1 MDKLIYLFLLLIL
14 FVNSINTKLMLVSI
28 FCFVGI
34 CVFYKKHYLLIFGL
48 IILYILSL
56 FNQNKKKETFTNHL
70 EESISTLSTK
80 SESDSDSDSDSD
92 SESDSDSD
100 SEQNVS
106 YSFDNS
112 QQETPIVIDKYD
124 ELVLTKKTYSK
135 LSLILRSL
143 LDKTYLENNKE
154 SIDNVIDKFNIK
166 DIFSLSDS
174 IINKDSQVKYDN
186 FLEKITCI
194 KDNNVNYLDCNNKNY
209 EKLKIFSE
217 LIRIYTFSIEF
228 VLKLINEY
236 KVRRLC
242 DVENHLKVLI
252 NNGKYG
258 YEYNGY
264 MVYVNKFSINDKYYK
279 LLELLDLDKKLT
291 NQNTNIPLKERLYN
305 YVDENTKV
313 SKELNSLVV
322 MFDYYKILDDVRL
335 FNEEDD
341 YEWDYSV
348 LRNIELNKN
357 YWDISFFKDYKIKE
371 LIINKINE
379 LTKDDKNIF
388 KHQLNEKYKK
398 ISDNKKIKQQ
408 SDNAKDEYK
417 IVEDKYDKKESQE
430 FLEKLNLKN
439 IKENF
444 TKVFLEIIDEIH
456 SLYDDR
462 CKKDCKNKD
471 STFLNTCMYYSSN
484 ILKLSIKN
492 GRMFYIGLFIIFI
505 SLMLYFIDASK

>member
-14 FVNSINTKLMLVSI
+14 FLNSINTKLMLVSI

-34 CVFYKKHYLLIFGL
+34 CVYYKKHHLLIVGL

-70 EESISTLSTK
+70 EE
-80 SESDSDSDSDSD
+80 
-92 SESDSDSD
+92 
-100 SEQNVS
+100 
-106 YSFDNS
+106 
-112 QQETPIVIDKYD
+112 
-124 ELVLTKKTYSK
+124 LVLSKQTYSK
-135 LSLILRSL
+135 ISLILRSL

-174 IINKDSQVKYDN
+174 IINKKEKVKYDN

-194 KDNNVNYLDCNNKNY
+194 KDNNVNYLDCSNKNY

-217 LIRIYTFSIEF
+217 LIRVYTFSIEF

-264 MVYVNKFSINDKYYK
+264 MVYVNKFSVNNKYYK
-279 LLELLDLDKKLT
+279 LLELLGLDKKLK

-305 YVDENTKV
+305 YEDENTKV

-322 MFDYYKILDDVRL
+322 MFDYYKILDEVRL

-348 LRNIELNKN
+348 LRNIDLNKN
-357 YWDISFFKDYKIKE
+357 YWDISFFKDYKIKD

-388 KHQLNEKYKK
+388 KNDLNEKYKK
-398 ISDNKKIKQQ
+398 LSNDEKLKQQ
-408 SDNAKDEYK
+408 SDNSKDEYK
-417 IVEDKYDKKESQE
+417 IIEDKYDKKESQE

-456 SLYDDR
+456 HLYDDR
-462 CKKDCKNKD
+462 CKNDCKND
-471 STFLNTCMYYSSN
+471 DNTFLNTCMYYSSN
-484 ILKLSIKN
+484 ILKICIKN
-492 GRMFYIGLFIIFI
+492 GRMFYVGLFIIFI
-505 SLMLYFIDASK
+505 SLMLYFVDASK

>member
-34 CVFYKKHYLLIFGL
+34 CVYYKKHHLLIVGL
-48 IILYILSL
+48 IILYILSI
-56 FNQNKKKETFTNHL
+56 FNQNKKKETFTNNL
-70 EESISTLSTK
+70 EE
-80 SESDSDSDSDSD
+80 ESAYKLD
-92 SESDSDSD
+92 ESMKIK
-100 SEQNVS
+100 
-106 YSFDNS
+106 
-112 QQETPIVIDKYD
+112 PIIKDKYD
-124 ELVLTKKTYSK
+124 ELVLSSQTYSEI
-135 LSLILRSL
+135 SLILRSL

-154 SIDNVIDKFNIK
+154 SIDNVIEKFNIK

-174 IINKDSQVKYDN
+174 IINKDSHAKYDN

-194 KDNNVNYLDCNNKNY
+194 KNNNVNYLDCRNKNY

-217 LIRIYTFSIEF
+217 LIRIYTFSIEY

-236 KVRRLC
+236 KIRKLC
-242 DVENHLKVLI
+242 DVENHLNVLI
-252 NNGKYG
+252 NKGQYG

-264 MVYVNKFSINDKYYK
+264 MVYVNKFSINNKYYK

-291 NQNTNIPLKERLYN
+291 NKNTNIPLKERLYN
-305 YVDENTKV
+305 YEDKNTKV
-313 SKELNSLVV
+313 SKDLNSLVI
-322 MFDYYKILDDVRL
+322 MFDYYKVLDDVRI

-341 YEWDYSV
+341 YDWDYSV
-348 LRNIELNKN
+348 LRNIDLNKN
-357 YWDISFFKDYKIKE
+357 YWDISFFKDYNIKE

-379 LTKDDKNIF
+379 LTNDDKNIF
-388 KHQLNEKYKK
+388 KHELNEKY
-398 ISDNKKIKQQ
+398 NKNKDETLKQQ
-408 SDNAKDEYK
+408 TENAKDEYK

-456 SLYDDR
+456 NLYDDR
-462 CKKDCKNKD
+462 CKKDCKNED
-471 STFLNTCMYYSSN
+471 STFLNTCMYYLSN
-484 ILKLSIKN
+484 ILKICIKD
-492 GRMFYIGLFIIFI
+492 GRMFYVGLFIIFI
-505 SLMLYFIDASK
+505 SLMLYFVDVSK

>member
-34 CVFYKKHYLLIFGL
+34 CVFYKKHHLLIVGL

-56 FNQNKKKETFTNHL
+56 FNQNKKKETFTNNL
-70 EESISTLSTK
+70 EE
-80 SESDSDSDSDSD
+80 ESDHTLD
-92 SESDSDSD
+92 ESMKRK
-100 SEQNVS
+100 
-106 YSFDNS
+106 
-112 QQETPIVIDKYD
+112 PIIKDKYD
-124 ELVLTKKTYSK
+124 ELVLTSQTYSEI
-135 LSLILRSL
+135 SLILRSL

-154 SIDNVIDKFNIK
+154 SIDNVIEKFNIK

-174 IINKDSQVKYDN
+174 VINKNAHPKYDN

-194 KDNNVNYLDCNNKNY
+194 KNNKVNYLDCSNKNY

-217 LIRIYTFSIEF
+217 LIRIYTFSIEY

-236 KVRRLC
+236 KIRKLC
-242 DVENHLKVLI
+242 DVENHLNVLI
-252 NNGKYG
+252 NKGQYG

-264 MVYVNKFSINDKYYK
+264 MVYVNKLSINNKYYK

-305 YVDENTKV
+305 YVDKNTKV
-313 SKELNSLVV
+313 SKDLNSLVV
-322 MFDYYKILDDVRL
+322 MFDYYKVLDDVRI

-341 YEWDYSV
+341 YDWDYSI
-348 LRNIELNKN
+348 LRNIDLNKN

-388 KHQLNEKYKK
+388 KHELNEKYNKNKDDKK
-398 ISDNKKIKQQ
+398 IENK
-408 SDNAKDEYK
+408 AKDEYK

-456 SLYDDR
+456 NLYDDR
-462 CKKDCKNKD
+462 CKKDCKNEA
-471 STFLNTCMYYSSN
+471 STFLNTCMYYLSN
-484 ILKLSIKN
+484 ILKICIKN
-492 GRMFYIGLFIIFI
+492 GRMFYVGLFIIFI
-505 SLMLYFIDASK
+505 SLMLYFVDVSK

>member
-34 CVFYKKHYLLIFGL
+34 CVFYKKHHLLIVGL

-56 FNQNKKKETFTNHL
+56 FNQNKKKETFTNNL
-70 EESISTLSTK
+70 EE
-80 SESDSDSDSDSD
+80 ESDHTLDKSMKRK
-92 SESDSDSD
+92 
-100 SEQNVS
+100 
-106 YSFDNS
+106 
-112 QQETPIVIDKYD
+112 PIIKDKYD
-124 ELVLTKKTYSK
+124 ELVLTSQTYSEI
-135 LSLILRSL
+135 SLILRSL
-143 LDKTYLENNKE
+143 LDATYLENNKE
-154 SIDNVIDKFNIK
+154 SIDNVIEKFNIK

-174 IINKDSQVKYDN
+174 VINKNANAKYDN

-209 EKLKIFSE
+209 ENLKIFSE

-236 KVRRLC
+236 KIRKLC
-242 DVENHLKVLI
+242 DVENHLNVLI
-252 NNGKYG
+252 NKGQYG

-264 MVYVNKFSINDKYYK
+264 MVYVNKFSINNKYYK

-305 YVDENTKV
+305 YVDKNTKV
-313 SKELNSLVV
+313 SKDLNSLVV
-322 MFDYYKILDDVRL
+322 MFDYYKVLDDVRI

-341 YEWDYSV
+341 YDWDYSI
-348 LRNIELNKN
+348 LRNIDLNKN

-388 KHQLNEKYKK
+388 KHELNEKYNKNKDDKK
-398 ISDNKKIKQQ
+398 IENK
-408 SDNAKDEYK
+408 AKDEYK

-456 SLYDDR
+456 NLYDDR
-462 CKKDCKNKD
+462 CKKDCKNEA
-471 STFLNTCMYYSSN
+471 STFLNTCMYYLSN
-484 ILKLSIKN
+484 ILKICIKN
-492 GRMFYIGLFIIFI
+492 GRMFYVGLFIIFI
-505 SLMLYFIDASK
+505 SLMIYFVDASK

>member
-14 FVNSINTKLMLVSI
+14 FLNSINTNLMLVSI

-34 CVFYKKHYLLIFGL
+34 CVFYKKHHLLIVGL

-70 EESISTLSTK
+70 EE
-80 SESDSDSDSDSD
+80 ESKKI
-92 SESDSDSD
+92 
-100 SEQNVS
+100 
-106 YSFDNS
+106 
-112 QQETPIVIDKYD
+112 TPIKPIITDKND
-124 ELVLTKKTYSK
+124 ELVLSKQTYSK
-135 LSLILRSL
+135 ISLILRSL

-194 KDNNVNYLDCNNKNY
+194 KDNNVNYLDCSNENY

-236 KVRRLC
+236 KVRKLC

-264 MVYVNKFSINDKYYK
+264 MVYVNKLSINNKYYK
-279 LLELLDLDKKLT
+279 LLELLGLDKKLK
-291 NQNTNIPLKERLYN
+291 NQNTNITIKERLYN

-322 MFDYYKILDDVRL
+322 MFD
-335 FNEEDD
+335 
-341 YEWDYSV
+341 
-348 LRNIELNKN
+348 
-357 YWDISFFKDYKIKE
+357 
-371 LIINKINE
+371 
-379 LTKDDKNIF
+379 
-388 KHQLNEKYKK
+388 
-398 ISDNKKIKQQ
+398 
-408 SDNAKDEYK
+408 
-417 IVEDKYDKKESQE
+417 
-430 FLEKLNLKN
+430 
-439 IKENF
+439 
-444 TKVFLEIIDEIH
+444 
-456 SLYDDR
+456 
-462 CKKDCKNKD
+462 
-471 STFLNTCMYYSSN
+471 
-484 ILKLSIKN
+484 
-492 GRMFYIGLFIIFI
+492 
-505 SLMLYFIDASK
+505 